1 MSYPNVALD
10 TIDTAQSNK
19 EVTANNLFEAESP
32 AALFGCDAANT
43 SGLTFGYYG
52 GKMYVNGAITT
63 IASGTVLLTGSTT
76 NYVESTSSGSVS
88 TNTTGFTAGRIPLYT
103 IVTLTS
109 TIDTVTPARAW
120 VDPRYVTHK
129 ASISITTADVTL
141 TAEQA
146 RCRHIILS
154 GTLTG
159 NRNLIVPNS
168 GEWIVYNSTSG
179 AFTVTVKTASGTGDT
194 VDQSASRG
202 FFADG
207 TNVISTTSG
216 GSGSAD
222 TTQCIA
228 VACSDETTALTTGT
242 AKITFRMPFGFT
254 LSGVRASLSTAQ
266 TSGSILTVDINEA
279 GSSIL
284 STKLTIDNSEKTSTT
299 AATAAVISDSSL
311 ADDAEITIDIDQVG
325 DGTAKGL
332 KVYLIGTK
340 V

>member
-52 GKMYVNGAITT
+52 GVMFVNGAVTA
-63 IASGTVLLTGSTT
+63 IASGTVLLTGSAS
-76 NYVESTSSGSVS
+76 NYVESTYAGVVS

-103 IVTLTS
+103 ITTLAS

-120 VDPRYVTHK
+120 VNPKYIQQK
-129 ASISITTADVTL
+129 ASVSITASNVTL
-141 TAEQA
+141 TAAEA
-146 RCRHIILS
+146 RCDLIVLS

-168 GEWIVYNSTSG
+168 GTWVIDDNTSG
-179 AFTVTVKTASGTGDT
+179 AFTVTVKTSAGTGVT
-194 VDQSASRG
+194 TTQGSAG
-202 FFADG
+202 VFVADG
-207 TNVISTTSG
+207 TNVIAAATG
-216 GSGSAD
+216 GASVD

-242 AKITFRMPFGFT
+242 AKATFRMPYAFT
-254 LSGVRASLSTAQ
+254 LTAVRASVTTAP
-266 TSGSILTVDINEA
+266 TGATLTVDINEA
-279 GSSIL
+279 GVSIL
-284 STKLTIDNSEKTSTT
+284 STKLTIDASEKTSTT
-299 AATAAVISDSSL
+299 AATAAVISDTSL
-311 ADDAEITIDIDQVG
+311 ADDAEITIDIDQIG
-325 DGTAKGL
+325 STIAGAGL